1 MASQSGG
8 AGARTFLT
16 PKYILSWFSP
26 RWFIF
31 VMGTAAMANVYQM
44 LAGGPTGALHS
55 AAVVFLL
62 TAMVVFAIATV
73 FMVIRPLV
81 CGECILKEFRHAS
94 LIQFYSA
101 ISIAA
106 AVCATGLLR
115 IPISFLSETAVV
127 TLSIIFWGIA
137 AAVGLFFLF
146 FTPFR
151 VITGNHAQPRR
162 ALGFWFLPPVGLFV
176 LVFAG
181 NFLGMHLE
189 GAAYG
194 RALFLLNTFVLGT
207 ALCLTVILFTVF
219 LFRQLFYNF
228 PRRDVAPSF
237 AIGVAP
243 IGVCIVAINTYLPF
257 LKKVALPHMIGAATL
272 EPFVNLF
279 SLFLWGFGLWWL
291 VVAIAIISLYFLKQG
306 IPVTLGYWAFIFPPA
321 AYAISSLLI
330 ADKMDFSFIKGVA
343 VVLAAGLSLVWA
355 VNLVL
360 TIRGMANRTIFDV
373 SPTFKGDIPYL

>member
-1 MASQSGG
+1 MAGQTGGQRSQ
-8 AGARTFLT
+8 TFLT

-31 VMGTAAMANVYQM
+31 VMGTAAMANVYEM
-44 LAGGPTGALHS
+44 LAGGPTGMLHN

-62 TAMVVFAIATV
+62 AAIVVFAIAGV
-73 FMVIRPLV
+73 FMMIRPLV

-94 LIQFYSA
+94 LIQFYSTV
-101 ISIAA
+101 SIAA

-115 IPISFLSETAVV
+115 IPIAFLSETAAV
-127 TLSIIFWGIA
+127 TLSIVFWRIA
-137 AAVGLFFLF
+137 AAVGIFFLF
-146 FTPFR
+146 FTPFQ
-151 VITGNHAQPRR
+151 VIIGNHAQPRR

-181 NFLGMHLE
+181 NFLGMRIE
-189 GAAYG
+189 SMGYS
-194 RALFLLNTFVLGT
+194 RALFLANTFVLGT
-207 ALCLTVILFTVF
+207 ALCLTVILFTIF
-219 LFRQLFYNF
+219 LFRALFWNF

-257 LKKVALPHMIGAATL
+257 LKKVALPHMISAGTL
-272 EPFVNLF
+272 EPFVKLF

-291 VVAIAIISLYFLKQG
+291 VVAVAIISLYFLKQG
-306 IPVTLGYWAFIFPPA
+306 VPVTLGYWAFIFPPA
-321 AYAISSLLI
+321 AYTISSLLL
-330 ADKMDFSFIKGVA
+330 ADRMAIPFIREVG
-343 VVLAAGLSLVWA
+343 VVLAIALSLIWG
-355 VNLVL
+355 VNLIL
-360 TIRGMANRTIFDV
+360 TVRGMANRTIFDV